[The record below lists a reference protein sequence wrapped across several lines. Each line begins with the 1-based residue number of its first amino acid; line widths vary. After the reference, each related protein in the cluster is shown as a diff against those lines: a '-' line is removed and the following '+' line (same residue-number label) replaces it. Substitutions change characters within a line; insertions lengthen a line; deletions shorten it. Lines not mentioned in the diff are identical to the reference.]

1 MEDIKRSSNQFQF
14 SRHPRKEHHVEDS
27 GEQPPTLLAGKILYE
42 KAVEAA
48 LHQEFSYW
56 RSQCHP
62 EGNVDES
69 SMIHALKTA
78 GLRSAYCSSRASSG
92 TVRQDALASAVETR
106 PPGDG
111 FVFHE
116 RCLMEQVH
124 SMVLQ
129 EVVKDIE
136 MACNVLNISPDP
148 LSWDTR
154 DASKWIFWT
163 EHQYHLPPLGE
174 AFAGLDGRALNSLS
188 EEQFCEMAIGSS
200 GPILHAQM
208 EIWRTVLHL
217 SLSKHVS
224 SLKGC
229 CSDTQTICQGK
240 AYPASQPIHLWQF
253 LRELLLRPEMYS
265 HLIRW
270 LNQEKG
276 IFKIEDSAQVARLW
290 GERKNRP
297 AMNYDKLSRSI
308 RQYYKKGIIR
318 KTRISQRLV
327 YQFVCPRR

>member
-1 MEDIKRSSNQFQF
+1 MLRIEVVSWVMHTRSKLQDWQTNID
-14 SRHPRKEHHVEDS
+14 PMTLERKSTHR
-27 GEQPPTLLAGKILYE
+27 PTLWLN
-42 KAVEAA
+42 
-48 LHQEFSYW
+48 H
-56 RSQCHP
+56 
-62 EGNVDES
+62 
-69 SMIHALKTA
+69 
-78 GLRSAYCSSRASSG
+78 
-92 TVRQDALASAVETR
+92 R
-106 PPGDG
+106 PT
-111 FVFHE
+111 HR
-116 RCLMEQVH
+116 RC
-124 SMVLQ
+124 
-129 EVVKDIE
+129 
-136 MACNVLNISPDP
+136 NYP

>member
-1 MEDIKRSSNQFQF
+1 MEDITKSSNQVQF
-14 SRHPRKEHHVEDS
+14 SRRPRNEHHVEDS
-27 GEQPPTLLAGKILYE
+27 GDKAHTLLAGKILYE

-56 RSQCHP
+56 RSQFHS

-78 GLRSAYCSSRASSG
+78 ELRSAYCSSLASSG
-92 TVRQDALASAVETR
+92 TVHQDALAGAVETR

-116 RCLMEQVH
+116 RYLMDKVH

-129 EVVKDIE
+129 EVLKDIE
-136 MACNVLNISPDP
+136 TACNLLNISPDP

-163 EHQYHLPPLGE
+163 EHQYHLPPLGQ
-174 AFAGLDGRALNSLS
+174 AFAGLDGRALSSLS

-200 GPILHAQM
+200 GPTVHAQM
-208 EIWRTVLHL
+208 EIWRTVYHYI
-217 SLSKHVS
+217 SHGTKC
-224 SLKGC
+224 K
-229 CSDTQTICQGK
+229 DT
-240 AYPASQPIHLWQF
+240 YPASQPIHLWQF
-253 LRELLLRPEMYS
+253 LKELLLSPDMYS

-318 KTRISQRLV
+318 KPRISQRLV